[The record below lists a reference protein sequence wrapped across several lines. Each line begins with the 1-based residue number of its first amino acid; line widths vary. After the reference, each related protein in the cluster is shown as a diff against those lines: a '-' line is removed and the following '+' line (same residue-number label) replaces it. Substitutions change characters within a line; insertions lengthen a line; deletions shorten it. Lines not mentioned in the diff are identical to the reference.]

1 MKIYKSE
8 FKDVDI
14 RKAKSK
20 ILKEATFSVTNVDSA
35 IDTISDCIQWIMV
48 KKSLNPSISA
58 ELISKAI
65 VQGFDTLSSAT
76 DAPEEA
82 VQQRAK
88 LTAKKLMRNI
98 VGFISGKKTSED
110 F

>member
-20 ILKEATFSVTNVDSA
+20 ILREATFSVTNVDSA

-65 VQGFDTLSSAT
+65 VQDLILYL
-76 DAPEEA
+76 
-82 VQQRAK
+82 VLQM
-88 LTAKKLMRNI
+88 LLKKQYN
-98 VGFISGKKTSED
+98 KEQN
-110 F
+110 